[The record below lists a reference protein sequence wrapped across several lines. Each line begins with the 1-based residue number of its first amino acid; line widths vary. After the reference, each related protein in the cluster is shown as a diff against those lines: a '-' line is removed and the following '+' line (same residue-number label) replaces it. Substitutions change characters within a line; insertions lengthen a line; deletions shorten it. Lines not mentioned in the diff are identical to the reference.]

1 MKDILRISRAL
12 SDPNRLRLLCALAP
26 GERCV
31 CELNELV
38 GLAPSTVSRHLAI
51 LAGAG
56 LVDFRRDGRW
66 VYYRLAG
73 PEASHPSR
81 QAIQWVL
88 AHLEHTP
95 IVQADRR
102 RMAVCC
108 RPGEG
113 ECEPASP
120 KDTAPITGIE
130 TYSSAPGT
138 DSPSTWPR
146 GGHGR

>member
-31 CELNELV
+31 CELQELV

-56 LVDFRRDGRW
+56 LVDSRKEGRW
-66 VYYRLAG
+66 AYYRLTGA
-73 PEASHPSR
+73 EASHPCR

-88 AHLEHTP
+88 AHLENTP
-95 IVQADRR
+95 VIAGDRERLATIR
-102 RMAVCC
+102 RGNGSGSVC
-108 RPGEG
+108 P
-113 ECEPASP
+113 
-120 KDTAPITGIE
+120 
-130 TYSSAPGT
+130 
-138 DSPSTWPR
+138 
-146 GGHGR
+146 

>member
-31 CELNELV
+31 CELHELV

-56 LVDFRRDGRW
+56 LVDFRKEGRW
-66 VYYRLAG
+66 AFYRLTG
-73 PEASHPSR
+73 SEAPHPCR

-88 AHLEHTP
+88 AHLEHIP
-95 IVQADRR
+95 LIEDDRR
-102 RMAVCC
+102 RMAACC
-108 RPGEG
+108 RPGATES
-113 ECEPASP
+113 ESSCPTPDSVSS
-120 KDTAPITGIE
+120 
-130 TYSSAPGT
+130 SSAPAT
-138 DSPSTWPR
+138 VAAARWPK
-146 GGHGR
+146 GGPAR